1 MFEDGG
7 NLNDFSGYAGGGDT
21 NYGEPLNAEDLD
33 RMFKESERRKAEK
46 VYQETED
53 MYKRD

>member
-7 NLNDFSGYAGGGDT
+7 NLNDFSGYSGGGDT
-21 NYGEPLNAEDLD
+21 NYGEPLNAEDLE